1 MKKCCTSAP
10 LFWKS
15 KERAWNPQGSGLVS
29 GHALGRRSWTGDSF
43 QYDLATGIA
52 LKKELLGFDSAL
64 CGYLLI

>member
-1 MKKCCTSAP
+1 MLHSTS

-15 KERAWNPQGSGLVS
+15 KERAWNLKGSGLVS
-29 GHALGRRSWTGDSF
+29 PRALGRRSWTRDSF

>member
-1 MKKCCTSAP
+1 LESPRKRAS
-10 LFWKS
+10 FWP
-15 KERAWNPQGSGLVS
+15 R
-29 GHALGRRSWTGDSF
+29 TGQKVMDRDSF

>member
-1 MKKCCTSAP
+1 MLHSH
-10 LFWKS
+10 FSFRKS
-15 KERAWNPQGSGLVS
+15 KERAWNPEGSGLVS
-29 GHALGRRSWTGDSF
+29 PRALGRRSWTKDSL